1 MIINGKELGSFEIV
15 RYSFDQ
21 VKGEPKILIHQ
32 IKAIDVNGAYIKF
45 AKLEAVLPYLSQY
58 PITFKDLTN
67 D

>member
-1 MIINGKELGSFEIV
+1 MTINGKTLGSFEIV

-32 IKAIDVNGAYIKF
+32 IKALDVNGAYIKF
-45 AKLEAVLPYLSQY
+45 AKLESVLPYLSQY
-58 PITFKDLTN
+58 PINFKSINN

>member
-32 IKAIDVNGAYIKF
+32 IKALDVNGACIKF
-45 AKLEAVLPYLSQY
+45 AKLETVIQYVPQY
-58 PITFKDLTN
+58 PINFKNLEQ
-67 D
+67 

>member
-1 MIINGKELGSFEIV
+1 MIINGKTLGSFEIV

-32 IKAIDVNGAYIKF
+32 IKALDVNGAYIKF

-58 PITFKDLTN
+58 PITFKDLNN

>member
-1 MIINGKELGSFEIV
+1 MIINGKTLGSFEIV

-32 IKAIDVNGAYIKF
+32 IKALDVNGAYIKF
-45 AKLEAVLPYLSQY
+45 AKLESVLPYLCQY
-58 PITFKDLTN
+58 LITFKNLSN

>member
-1 MIINGKELGSFEIV
+1 MIINGKQLGSFEIV

-32 IKAIDVNGAYIKF
+32 IKALDVNGAYIKF

-58 PITFKDLTN
+58 SINFKDLSN

>member
-32 IKAIDVNGAYIKF
+32 IKALDVNGEYIKF
-45 AKLEAVLPYLSQY
+45 AKLESVMPYLCEY
-58 PITFKDLTN
+58 PIRFKKLEQ
-67 D
+67 

>member
-1 MIINGKELGSFEIV
+1 MIINGKQLGSFEIV

-32 IKAIDVNGAYIKF
+32 IKALDVNGAYIKF
-45 AKLEAVLPYLSQY
+45 AKLEAVLPYLSHY
-58 PITFKDLTN
+58 PITFKDLSN

>member
-45 AKLEAVLPYLSQY
+45 AKLESVLPYLSQY
-58 PITFKDLTN
+58 PIKFKDLSN

>member
-58 PITFKDLTN
+58 PITFKDLSN

>member
-1 MIINGKELGSFEIV
+1 MIINGKQLGSFEIV

-32 IKAIDVNGAYIKF
+32 IKALDVNGAYIKF

-58 PITFKDLTN
+58 PINFKDLNN

>member
-1 MIINGKELGSFEIV
+1 MIINGKQLGSFEIV

-32 IKAIDVNGAYIKF
+32 IKALDVNGAYIKF

-58 PITFKDLTN
+58 PITFKDLNN

>member
-1 MIINGKELGSFEIV
+1 MIINVKQLGSFEIV

-32 IKAIDVNGAYIKF
+32 IKALDVNGAYIKF

-58 PITFKDLTN
+58 PIYFKSVNN

>member
-1 MIINGKELGSFEIV
+1 MIINGKQLGSFEIV

-32 IKAIDVNGAYIKF
+32 IKALDVNGVYIKF

-58 PITFKDLTN
+58 PVTFKNISN

>member
-1 MIINGKELGSFEIV
+1 MIINGKQLGSFEIV

-32 IKAIDVNGAYIKF
+32 IKALDVNGAYIKF
-45 AKLEAVLPYLSQY
+45 AKLEAVISYLSEY
-58 PITFKDLTN
+58 PVTFKSLNN

>member
-1 MIINGKELGSFEIV
+1 MIINGKQLGSFEIV

-21 VKGEPKILIHQ
+21 VKGEPKILIHV
-32 IKAIDVNGAYIKF
+32 IKALDVNGVYIKF

-58 PITFKDLTN
+58 PITFKNLSN

>member
-32 IKAIDVNGAYIKF
+32 IKALDVNGAYIKF

-58 PITFKDLTN
+58 PIFFKNVSHD
-67 D
+67 